1 MHTRVGI
8 SVIGAIASLFVATL
22 PGLSAGAPLVAS
34 SPGPEGM
41 AATELTRPATASGLA
56 GTGDPRLS
64 PSRVSP
70 SQPSPSQA
78 RTPGEILEAAFV
90 NRYSVDLVTQIELV
104 MRGRRGQERGRTIAA
119 VTKVVDGRVYSIGR
133 LLSPEYLRGMTVL
146 MMETEDRGQ
155 DAFIFMPSLD
165 KVRRITTAQRSD
177 AFFGSDLTYEDIE
190 QQRAE
195 DFEIDAMETEHLD
208 GEPVY
213 TIRARPARPEN
224 YARVDFTV
232 AQSDGALLKIQY
244 SKRNAE
250 HPYRVLRALREDM
263 INLGGHV
270 LPTQIRVENTSR
282 GTHTEVRLTQM
293 SIDLEIP
300 TRIFSVRT
308 LESRA
313 PLPRVR

>member
-22 PGLSAGAPLVAS
+22 PGLSAGAPWVAS
-34 SPGPEGM
+34 SPGSEGM
-41 AATELTRPATASGLA
+41 AATELTRPAAASGLA

-64 PSRVSP
+64 PSE
-70 SQPSPSQA
+70 A

-90 NRYSVDLVTQIELV
+90 NRYSIDLVTQIELV

-146 MMETEDRGQ
+146 MMENDDRGQ
-155 DAFIFMPSLD
+155 DAFVFMPSLD

-195 DFEIDAMETEHLD
+195 DFEIYAMEAEQLD

-213 TIRARPARPEN
+213 KIRARPARPEN

-250 HPYRVLRALREDM
+250 HPYRVLRALREHM